1 MSFPLLSLSLRGHLY
16 VVCLPFCPYSNP
28 KTSNSPTSSTMKTA
42 VLLLALLALA
52 TACAA
57 SPLTHSRGLRTKD
70 ADDVSFMHQAS
81 AIAAQPLKDRPS
93 KSDSSLPAFVPRRAL
108 HAHAHV

>member
-1 MSFPLLSLSLRGHLY
+1 
-16 VVCLPFCPYSNP
+16 
-28 KTSNSPTSSTMKTA
+28 MKTA

-57 SPLTHSRGLRTKD
+57 SLTHSRGLRTKD
-70 ADDVSFMHQAS
+70 ADDVSFMHQAA
-81 AIAAQPLKDRPS
+81 AIAAQPLKNRPS